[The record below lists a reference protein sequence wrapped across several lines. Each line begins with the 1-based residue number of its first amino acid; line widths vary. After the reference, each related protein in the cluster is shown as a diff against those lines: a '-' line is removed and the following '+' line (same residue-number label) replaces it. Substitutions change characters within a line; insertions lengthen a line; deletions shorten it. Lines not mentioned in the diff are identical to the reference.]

1 MSNDNPEYSAD
12 REGVHDMLEDGAIQY
27 PSSYDYDELDN
38 FVEDVVEI
46 LSEEPGEKN
55 RLKCVMCMQEPSI
68 TDPTYEEEMDLTE
81 HDPAD
86 LDRYDDAK
94 AEEMRENGVNVYEV
108 TLRAYCKRHEDSNVD
123 VEYTELIEATE
134 GMLDLD

>member
-1 MSNDNPEYSAD
+1 
-12 REGVHDMLEDGAIQY
+12 
-27 PSSYDYDELDN
+27 
-38 FVEDVVEI
+38 
-46 LSEEPGEKN
+46 
-55 RLKCVMCMQEPSI
+55 
-68 TDPTYEEEMDLTE
+68 MDLTE